1 MPSRRNVL
9 TGGGAALAGTLA
21 GCIGSEIAQ
30 DAGREFVWPMAR
42 ADPASTGSTDDAG
55 PVSEPTIRWQS
66 DHEEDFAGYAPPVVT
81 GDRVLAIGRN
91 ILSVMERATGELRFD
106 REGSFRSGPTL
117 ARADAYRS
125 DVVCTRS
132 QNGHRGLAAD
142 GGYDLGGV
150 TVAFDR
156 WHAPGGRPST
166 YVHGGPRPSTTV
178 AADGMLYAPSPDESS
193 LYALNANSGAVEWS
207 TRLTADVHPA
217 PNRPAV
223 RNGTVYATGPIGTV
237 TALDAETGDREW
249 ETDLEPLVDDERQY
263 LATNAP
269 TVTDAG
275 LIVPGERAVDL
286 RALEDG
292 SRLWR
297 YVHDGSAEDGSAAV
311 ANGLV
316 VVADGE
322 ESLHGIDLETGDQRW
337 TVEYE
342 LDIDPVIADGVVY
355 LAYTWLPELHA
366 FDAETGDHLWDREV
380 PSGPSQ
386 PVVVDG
392 VLYLATFDGVLALEE
407 P

>member
-1 MPSRRNVL
+1 MPSRRQVL
-9 TGGGAALAGTLA
+9 AGGGAALTGALA
-21 GCIGSEIAQ
+21 GYIGSEAAQ
-30 DAGREFVWPMAR
+30 DASSQFRWPMAR

-55 PVSEPTIRWQS
+55 PVSEPMVRWQS
-66 DHEEDFAGYAPPVVT
+66 DQEKDFAGYAPPVVT
-81 GDRVLAIGRN
+81 GDRVIAIGRN
-91 ILSVMERATGELRFD
+91 ILATMERDTGELRFD

-142 GGYDLGGV
+142 GGYGIGGV

-156 WHAPGGRPST
+156 WHAPGGRSSA
-166 YVHGGPRPSTTV
+166 YVHGGPRRSKTV
-178 AADGMLYAPSPDESS
+178 AADGILYAPSPDENS
-193 LYALNANSGAVEWS
+193 LYALNANSGAVEWA

-223 RNGTVYATGPIGTV
+223 RDDTVYATGPIGTV
-237 TALDAETGDREW
+237 TALDTETGDREW
-249 ETDLEPLVDDERQY
+249 EIDLEPLADDRRQY
-263 LATNAP
+263 LATSAP
-269 TVTDAG
+269 TVTDDG

-297 YVHDGSAEDGSAAV
+297 YVHDGSATDGSAAV

-337 TVEYE
+337 TAEYG
-342 LDIDPVIADGVVY
+342 LDVDPVIADGVVY
-355 LAYTWLPELHA
+355 LTYTSLPELHA
-366 FDAETGDHLWDREV
+366 FDLETGDQLWNREV

-386 PVVVDG
+386 PAVVDG